1 MTTTTTTIKATT
13 TTTTIPALQLPCTS
27 DEDCQEN
34 AKCLGTEIKSATT
47 AEGPKVCHCKFG
59 YHAVLDVN
67 PENDIYPKTGTCV
80 DYTKNGCQFPELCM
94 VMFGKYT
101 YCPFCE
107 VFETTDDGEQLSL
120 GTYDSTDGKEMFFK
134 NGDNA
139 KDCTSDS
146 KTTVYVY
153 CWFTAESEEPTSL
166 DSISFGRDPWVSSS
180 GCFVD
185 LYTFIPMYCD
195 FALN

>member
-107 VFETTDDGEQLSL
+107 VFETTDDGEQISF
-120 GTYDSTDGKEMFFK
+120 GTYNYIMGNSMLFM
-134 NGDNA
+134 NGDGDGCGFFYRSTGV
-139 KDCTSDS
+139 K
-146 KTTVYVY
+146 VF
-153 CWFTAESEEPTSL
+153 CWFDAPESQEPTSL
-166 DSISFGRDPWVSSS
+166 DSIYFADPRVRYN
-180 GCFVD
+180 GCLVD
-185 LYTFIPMYCD
+185 LYIYIPMYCN
-195 FALN
+195 FATN